1 MLDRVRAQ
9 YEQLPSAERRVA
21 DHLLAHPNEFV
32 RAAVADI
39 AREAGVSQPT
49 VIRFARSLGCSGLQE
64 FKLKLAASLVGGV
77 PYVHA
82 TVAPGDGTAE
92 ISAKIFD
99 NVISALIKCRN
110 EVSPP
115 SLERAIEWIADAR
128 RVEFYGLGNS
138 GIIAAD
144 AQHKFFRFDI
154 ATVAYADPHVQSM
167 AAALL
172 GPRDV
177 LVAISNSG
185 RTIELLDAVS
195 IALRNGC
202 RVIALTSPGSPLA
215 RMATLAILADAREDA
230 ELYSPMISRIV
241 HLALIDVL
249 AVGVAM
255 RRGNAVIEPLE
266 RTKQSLRG
274 RKRRIDPRADDTPGD
289 KT

>member
-1 MLDRVRAQ
+1 MLERVRAQ
-9 YEQLPSAERRVA
+9 YEQLSAAERRVA
-21 DHLLAHPNEFV
+21 DHLLGHPHEFV

-39 AREAGVSQPT
+39 ARESAVSQPT
-49 VIRFARSLGCSGLQE
+49 VIRFTRSIGCSGLQE

-82 TVAPGDGTAE
+82 AVAPGDGTAE

-115 SLERAIEWIADAR
+115 SLDRAIAWIADAR

-172 GPRDV
+172 GPQDV

-185 RTIELLDAVS
+185 RTRELLDAVG

-215 RMATLAILADAREDA
+215 RMASLAILADALEDA
-230 ELYSPMISRIV
+230 ELYSPMISRIL
-241 HLALIDVL
+241 HLTLIDVL
-249 AVGVAM
+249 AVGVAL
-255 RRGNAVIEPLE
+255 RRGSSVIGPLE
-266 RTKQSLRG
+266 RTKRSLRG
-274 RKRRIDPRADDTPGD
+274 RRLRVQPPPDDAAETP
-289 KT
+289 

>member
-110 EVSPP
+110 EVSPQ
-115 SLERAIEWIADAR
+115 SIEDAVDLIAQAR
-128 RVEFYGLGNS
+128 RLEFYGLGNS

-154 ATVAYADPHVQSM
+154 PTVSYSDPHVQSM

-185 RTIELLDAVS
+185 RTNELLDAAD
-195 IALRNGC
+195 IALGNGC

-215 RMATLAILADAREDA
+215 RMATVAIYANAREDA
-230 ELYSPMISRIV
+230 EIYSPMISRIL
-241 HLALIDVL
+241 HLTLIDVL
-249 AVGVAM
+249 AVGVALK
-255 RRGNAVIEPLE
+255 RGPAVIQPLE
-266 RTKQSLRG
+266 RTKQSLRT
-274 RKRRIDPRADDTPGD
+274 RKREAEDPS
-289 KT
+289 